1 MYICLCNAITDR
13 QIVQAAVHG
22 ARSTDDL
29 AQDLGVG
36 LGCGRCRSCA
46 KALLFETV
54 AKLSGGAEP
63 CGAALQGEA
72 A

>member
-13 QIVQAAVHG
+13 QIVRAAELG
-22 ARSTDDL
+22 ARSADDL

-46 KALLFETV
+46 KALLLETV
-54 AKLSGGAEP
+54 VKLTGNAESSAP
-63 CGAALQGEA
+63 AMQGEA